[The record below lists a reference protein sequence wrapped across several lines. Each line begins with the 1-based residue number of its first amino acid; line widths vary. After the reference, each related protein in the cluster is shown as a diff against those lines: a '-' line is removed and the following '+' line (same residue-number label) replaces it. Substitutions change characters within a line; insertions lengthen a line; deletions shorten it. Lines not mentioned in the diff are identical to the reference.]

1 MSARARAARRPP
13 VPPRAEIATWKVA
26 AAIGLLAFA
35 LRLLFVLA
43 TDDRSWPYSLL
54 YKGDAWVWITW
65 AQSLLA
71 ERPFEL
77 GLPMRPP
84 GVGYL
89 VAALWDGS
97 VPGLATLRIFFC
109 ALGAAVPALLTAA
122 ARPAFGLRVATTAGL
137 LAAGANGL
145 LQLSASVA
153 GETPYLVLVL
163 LAWLAF
169 DSVRRGAGPTTWAAF
184 GAISAVACLIRVEH
198 LLLFGLLTVLALVDT
213 RGRPARA
220 RRIGVLAL
228 AGGFALALVPWHVHA
243 WRAVRSF
250 NATEPVFQRAAA
262 PLAWSDE
269 AERVAAAWPGFARPL
284 VRDFVDATLAW
295 RGSTRVEAADLDLLD
310 AAFGARPEA
319 LPGRPFVALYGPLN
333 FALAHHPE
341 AGVDFS
347 RQALSD
353 PPPLASDAA
362 GADAWPPARV
372 ATMPPPDL
380 SFAYPPHNRLFVD
393 GYRIGLG
400 WIADHPGAELRRAAG
415 KLGRFTRGT
424 TLGLTGWNL
433 PLGASG
439 IRHPVDLTLAELG
452 PLAIAWTTLLL
463 AGALAGAVAARDKR
477 RDLLAWLLWPA
488 TQLIVTVAF
497 FGYGRLGAM
506 AIPVLCL
513 LLALAIDRVLLDR
526 LARNRPTLRMS
537 RLALA
542 AAALLLTLEG
552 ARWASDPVLTIDNRP
567 ILAGDPFPADDHT
580 AHRIDAR
587 YRTGS

>member
-1 MSARARAARRPP
+1 MTTPACPRCRRVIAAEEINVANDVAYCRLCNLAHSLSELTH
-13 VPPRAEIATWKVA
+13 RAE
-26 AAIGLLAFA
+26 L
-35 LRLLFVLA
+35 
-43 TDDRSWPYSLL
+43 
-54 YKGDAWVWITW
+54 
-65 AQSLLA
+65 
-71 ERPFEL
+71 
-77 GLPMRPP
+77 
-84 GVGYL
+84 
-89 VAALWDGS
+89 
-97 VPGLATLRIFFC
+97 
-109 ALGAAVPALLTAA
+109 
-122 ARPAFGLRVATTAGL
+122 
-137 LAAGANGL
+137 
-145 LQLSASVA
+145 
-153 GETPYLVLVL
+153 
-163 LAWLAF
+163 
-169 DSVRRGAGPTTWAAF
+169 
-184 GAISAVACLIRVEH
+184 
-198 LLLFGLLTVLALVDT
+198 
-213 RGRPARA
+213 
-220 RRIGVLAL
+220 
-228 AGGFALALVPWHVHA
+228 
-243 WRAVRSF
+243 
-250 NATEPVFQRAAA
+250 
-262 PLAWSDE
+262 
-269 AERVAAAWPGFARPL
+269 
-284 VRDFVDATLAW
+284 
-295 RGSTRVEAADLDLLD
+295 
-310 AAFGARPEA
+310 
-319 LPGRPFVALYGPLN
+319 
-333 FALAHHPE
+333 E

-513 LLALAIDRVLLDR
+513 LLALAIDRVLLDVDAAEVVSRARGEREMHVGAPVRRVDDELATRELCVEVAAFLRRPQQRGLEALVGRVAQLRVRFHARDLDHARR
-526 LARNRPTLRMS
+526 LIEGTARSMGIEVT
-537 RLALA
+537 
-542 AAALLLTLEG
+542 
-552 ARWASDPVLTIDNRP
+552 D
-567 ILAGDPFPADDHT
+567 
-580 AHRIDAR
+580 
-587 YRTGS
+587 